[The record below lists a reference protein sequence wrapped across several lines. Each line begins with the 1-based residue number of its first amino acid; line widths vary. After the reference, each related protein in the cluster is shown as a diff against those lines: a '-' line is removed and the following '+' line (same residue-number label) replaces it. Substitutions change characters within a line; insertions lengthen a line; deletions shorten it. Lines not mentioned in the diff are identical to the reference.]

1 MDGRGRR
8 QTKERFDLG
17 IGFLGFFA
25 VAFFLFTLVAEIRG
39 DQAVGWAVITLL
51 LAAMV
56 ASLWFGKRK
65 ALRRIDES
73 DAQTAQELDRG
84 SHPALTGEGP

>member
-1 MDGRGRR
+1 MDGRRRR

-17 IGFLGFFA
+17 IGFLGFFG

-51 LAAMV
+51 LALMV
-56 ASLWFGKRK
+56 TSLVLGKRT
-65 ALRRIDES
+65 ALRRIDEL
-73 DAQTAQELDRG
+73 DAQNAQGWDRAR
-84 SHPALTGEGP
+84 SRH

>member
-8 QTKERFDLG
+8 RTKERFDLG

-39 DQAVGWAVITLL
+39 DQAVGWATITLL
-51 LAAMV
+51 LALMIT
-56 ASLWFGKRK
+56 SLWFGRRK
-65 ALRRIDES
+65 ALRRHD
-73 DAQTAQELDRG
+73 ELDAETSRERAPG
-84 SHPALTGEGP
+84 AGRR

>member
-17 IGFLGFFA
+17 IGFLGFFG
-25 VAFFLFTLVAEIRG
+25 VAFFLITLVAEIRG
-39 DQAVGWAVITLL
+39 DAAVGWAVITLL

-56 ASLWFGKRK
+56 TSLVLGKRK
-65 ALRRIDES
+65 ALRRIDEL
-73 DAQTAQELDRG
+73 DAVTAKELNRG
-84 SHPALTGEGP
+84 RTRR

>member
-17 IGFLGFFA
+17 IGFLGFFG
-25 VAFFLFTLVAEIRG
+25 VAFFLITLVAEIRG

-56 ASLWFGKRK
+56 ASLILSKRK
-65 ALRRIDES
+65 ALRRHDAL
-73 DAQTAQELDRG
+73 DAQTALEREHHRG
-84 SHPALTGEGP
+84 PTRR